1 MIQLFTAF
9 FRFLFLLSTG
19 QIIISKPGSDKRS
32 KGYGDSNKPAITSH
46 PFLKIERKSRT
57 QPQIVRLEVK
67 FRVVRESTVNR
78 FLIPF
83 TGIPFFAGAP
93 GFLSKTF
100 YFNPEDLTYSGFYEW
115 TDRNSVEKYLNAYAN
130 RFMTGISIPGSL
142 KCKIYTVPGLPQD
155 SPQVR
160 STVRQ

>member
-19 QIIISKPGSDKRS
+19 QIIISRLVSDKRS
-32 KGYGDSNKPAITSH
+32 KRYGNGIEPAITSH
-46 PFLKIERKSRT
+46 PFLKVEQKSRT
-57 QPQIVRLEVK
+57 QTQIVRLEVE
-67 FRVVRESTVNR
+67 FRVVRKSPVNR
-78 FLIPF
+78 YLIPF
-83 TGIPFFAGAP
+83 TSIPFFAGAP

-115 TDRNSVEKYLNAYAN
+115 TDRNSVENYLNAYAN

-142 KCKIYTVPGLPQD
+142 KCKIYTVPGLPQN